1 MSYEI
6 DRRKVM
12 GVILETD
19 TALKGMGFNEG
30 EVIVGLSELIGKI
43 IVRSGRTPIQM
54 EEMKQVVFNH
64 LERTIHHVSQATENT
79 SLYRG

>member
-1 MSYEI
+1 MGYEI

-19 TALKGMGFNEG
+19 TALKGQGFNQG
-30 EVIVGLSELIGKI
+30 EVIVGLAELIGKV
-43 IVRSGRTPIQM
+43 IVRTARTSIQM
-54 EEMKQVVFNH
+54 EEMKQVVVNH

-79 SLYRG
+79 EIYRG